1 MSEDHDQRRWHLR
14 SIRLFIATYQH
25 HISVAA
31 FLAGFVLDNLALP
44 PIDHPASHIIIAF
57 YLMLAA
63 AGIVLIQVMEGRQSG
78 VGLIARTLLFVPLVI
93 QVIFGGLFSSL
104 FVFYARSASLSG
116 AWPFMLMLII
126 MIIGNEV
133 LRDRYARLEFQ
144 MSVLFTTLFGFM
156 IFYLPIL
163 FSRLDDLI
171 FLMSG
176 VVSLLVTA
184 LFGSILFV
192 VAPHAMR
199 LSAGVITLTIGGI
212 FALFN
217 LLYFTNSIPPIPLAL
232 RSADVY
238 HSVLRDAEGSY
249 VGQTE
254 KASWY
259 ERHIAFSP
267 PYHYGSNESVY
278 FYSAVFAPTA
288 LKTPIY
294 HEWQYFDETKG
305 EWLTSM
311 RVSFPIFGG
320 RENGYRGYSTKSAI
334 APGRWRVLV
343 KTERG
348 ALLGKTAFT
357 VVAVSSSVFLEE
369 KVL

>member
-1 MSEDHDQRRWHLR
+1 MSEDNKTQQLR
-14 SIRLFIATYQH
+14 FGRMRLFVGRYSH

-31 FLAGFVLDNLALP
+31 FLAGFIVDNLVLP
-44 PIDHPASHIIIAF
+44 PIDHPASHMIIMI

-63 AGIVLIQVMEGRQSG
+63 GGIILIQVMEGRRNREGFLSR
-78 VGLIARTLLFVPLVI
+78 ISLFLPPSI
-93 QVIFGGLFSSL
+93 QFIFGGLFSSL

-116 AWPFMLMLII
+116 TWPFMLLLVI
-126 MIIGNEV
+126 MIILNEV

-163 FSRLDDLI
+163 FNRLDDLT

-176 VVSLLVTA
+176 VMSLFIIA
-184 LFGSILFV
+184 LFGVGLAI

-199 LSAGVITLTIGGI
+199 MSAGMTALTIGGI
-212 FALFN
+212 FTLLN
-217 LLYFTNSIPPIPLAL
+217 VLYFTNSIPPIPLAL
-232 RSADVY
+232 RSAGVY
-238 HSVLRDAEGSY
+238 HSVTRDTEGNY
-249 VGQTE
+249 VGLSE
-254 KASWY
+254 RASWY
-259 ERHIAFSP
+259 ERYIAFSP
-267 PYHYGSNESVY
+267 PYRYTPTEPVY

-288 LKTPIY
+288 LTAPIY
-294 HEWQYFDETKG
+294 HEWQYYDETKG
-305 EWLTSM
+305 AWTTTM

-334 APGRWRVLV
+334 TPGRWRVLV

-348 ALLGKTAFT
+348 QLIGKTAFT
-357 VVAVSSSVFLEE
+357 IVPASAPVYLEE